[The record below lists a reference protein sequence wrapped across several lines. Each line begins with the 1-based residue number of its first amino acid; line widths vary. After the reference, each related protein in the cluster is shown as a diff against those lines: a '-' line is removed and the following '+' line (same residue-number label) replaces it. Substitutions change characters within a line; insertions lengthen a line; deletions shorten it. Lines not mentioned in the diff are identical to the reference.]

1 MVETVLWSWDRF
13 ETFDLETE
21 TKTLVSRPQH
31 PWSRPWYSS
40 AHFTPSRGSP
50 NVCTFSC
57 WVWIWTSHCSTVA
70 TTRYCSSHFSTSA
83 PRAEVPGSWSWSRGT
98 PRPLLAVLVFAKWS
112 CLHQSC
118 PWVGLTHGLGWV
130 GSGWVTQNGP
140 MDNSGLHH
148 CSFITPSFN
157 NSEHPFWMFYQWLTM
172 GFLLEFLHYIS
183 RDVSTV

>member
-98 PRPLLAVLVFAKWS
+98 PRPLLGGLGLCKMVLVTPELSMGWVD
-112 CLHQSC
+112 
-118 PWVGLTHGLGWV
+118 PWVGLGWV
-130 GSGWVTQNGP
+130 GLGHTKWTHGQLWVTP
-140 MDNSGLHH
+140 LLVYHA
-148 CSFITPSFN
+148 FI
-157 NSEHPFWMFYQWLTM
+157 
-172 GFLLEFLHYIS
+172 
-183 RDVSTV
+183 

>member
-1 MVETVLWSWDRF
+1 MSVLSPVESESEPYTARQWLLLGTVHRISLHLRQGLKSP
-13 ETFDLETE
+13 DLGHGLEA
-21 TKTLVSRPQH
+21 R
-31 PWSRPWYSS
+31 RD
-40 AHFTPSRGSP
+40 HF
-50 NVCTFSC
+50 
-57 WVWIWTSHCSTVA
+57 W
-70 TTRYCSSHFSTSA
+70 
-83 PRAEVPGSWSWSRGT
+83 
-98 PRPLLAVLVFAKWS
+98 AVLVFAKWS
-112 CLHQSC
+112 WLHQSC